1 VSSGWILVDVF
12 LGRLNICAY
21 GPTSDQASKAQG
33 MAAPKDPKD
42 ESRRTGLD
50 TDQTEESNGD
60 GESDGEIE
68 IDLDDIEPTALW
80 NALAQ
85 YTTEMLDDEDWVDPE
100 LLPVY
105 TIVLSNLAQI
115 VAQLT
120 NEPPAQGETGD
131 GILS

>member
-1 VSSGWILVDVF
+1 
-12 LGRLNICAY
+12 
-21 GPTSDQASKAQG
+21 

-42 ESRRTGLD
+42 ELRRTSLE
-50 TDQTEESNGD
+50 TDDADGSNGDDDLD

-85 YTTEMLDDEDWVDPE
+85 HTTEMLDDEDWVDPE

-120 NEPPAQGETGD
+120 NEPPPDAQTGD
-131 GILS
+131 GIVS